1 MARTKAFDKDK
12 VLEKALH
19 IFWRDGYDAT
29 SMGQLVKELGISRSS
44 IYDTFGDK
52 RALFLASLE
61 AYRQQSSEMLIKT
74 LQDHPD
80 PKRAIREMLEAAMKQ
95 TASDPEHKGCFMANT
110 SVELA
115 SYDQE
120 IWDLSKENKD
130 RVIEAFTKAIRKGQR
145 LGDISKRFPATQ
157 LAEFIYATYNG
168 LQVVGKYDPDLKKLR
183 QSVKV
188 ALSVLEE

>member
-1 MARTKAFDKDK
+1 MARTKAFDQEK

-29 SMGQLVKELGISRSS
+29 SMSKLVKELGISRSS

-52 RALFLASLE
+52 RALFLASLN

-74 LQDHPD
+74 LKVHPD
-80 PKRAIREMLEAAMKQ
+80 PKRALHEMLETAMRQ
-95 TASDPEHKGCFMANT
+95 TAKDPERKGCFMANT
-110 SVELA
+110 SVELS

-120 IWDLSKENKD
+120 ILDLSKENKE
-130 RVIEAFTKAIRKGQR
+130 RVIDAFTQAIRRGQR
-145 LGDISKRFPATQ
+145 TGDISKKFPATQ
-157 LAEFIYATYNG
+157 LAEFIYAAYNG
-168 LQVVGKYDPDLKKLR
+168 LQVVGKFDPDLKKLK
-183 QSVKV
+183 QTVKI